1 MICDSCN
8 RQLRDGAK
16 FCGQCGA
23 KTKLSHSAPV
33 AGTSEQ
39 KYELNTLSV
48 NATGPDSDGDLSVE
62 IKVSITNRSG
72 SDWDQ
77 VNTRTQLISASGFIA
92 ETSDTHDLVIED
104 GATEEFEMNFYGV
117 KARPFMANPELT
129 KTIINVVACSAT
141 SKKLGEIILPE
152 TSFEVVKIE
161 PFEIN
166 ASVKLLSGG
175 VWKTDPDDDKEV
187 YVEAKWLVQNL
198 TDTHIPEVKFIA
210 EVVGKSGDEIG
221 DMSGYEELRQRA
233 TIVVSGSTYGKDKKL
248 KGANIGLSVR
258 VLSATANGALEYVG
272 MDIQSSQMSSDGDEL
287 TDDSQ
292 DEGGMCA
299 DTSNKFNTPVLSEK
313 IIFGIKMGNLIGGTG
328 LEIKRYL
335 RADSDGNLS
344 SCVVYIEEWDD
355 HKESCRVRGACYGY
369 AGGGV
374 FEGSFFLI
382 DFNKEQHQVL
392 DFSEADED
400 INSQLFNALMFE
412 CGRMY
417 ENEDENH
424 RLTTYAENLLKSG
437 DEVEDGIVYLDNDFD
452 GDSLSQVSQNWTI
465 NLRFES

>member
-23 KTKLSHSAPV
+23 KTKLSPSAPV

-221 DMSGYEELRQRA
+221 DAGGYKELRPDVSA
-233 TIVVSGSTYGKDKKL
+233 MISGSTYSKEKKL
-248 KGANIGLSVR
+248 KGAVVQLGARVMSPAATGSSQHIGMA
-258 VLSATANGALEYVG
+258 LSASDQTMSKIQLFLTFTNG
-272 MDIQSSQMSSDGDEL
+272 
-287 TDDSQ
+287 
-292 DEGGMCA
+292 
-299 DTSNKFNTPVLSEK
+299 DTSHTEEQEIEIDIPSQFDSHLNDLENSE
-313 IIFGIKMGNLIGGTG
+313 NLII
-328 LEIKRYL
+328 LYKAIV
-335 RADSDGNLS
+335 S
-344 SCVVYIEEWDD
+344 
-355 HKESCRVRGACYGY
+355 
-369 AGGGV
+369 
-374 FEGSFFLI
+374 EGSPCYQDILGKFTWFAYEKLGWHDVII
-382 DFNKEQHQVL
+382 DLNSIKVKNKHFDYGDAL
-392 DFSEADED
+392 DDFRDD
-400 INSQLFNALMFE
+400 LRIQLARGEEGNM
-412 CGRMY
+412 MY
-417 ENEDENH
+417 LCN
-424 RLTTYAENLLKSG
+424 
-437 DEVEDGIVYLDNDFD
+437 
-452 GDSLSQVSQNWTI
+452 
-465 NLRFES
+465 